1 MENDMTEGSKVRQQ
15 SPRVSAM
22 AVTSTL
28 TPQPSNQFRSLP
40 LRPAHET
47 SDVQCATLSLPLSA
61 SPSTNATRK
70 RPAATALEQSESKT
84 TKKSHAET
92 PSQVATSTDNPNLE
106 PNGQPFPSLHPFL
119 EVLSLYEV
127 AVKTSSLPGGALTFA
142 LATNAQIHICQEGIE
157 GDKTPEDV
165 LHHFATNSY
174 PARSIDGVLIMVEVN
189 IVTNETGRVAS
200 IARTYMAERCKS
212 IAELKKAAKAD
223 WPQHFRECGI
233 KMPQYDPMR
242 ITIHVAQSH
251 GPSLKTATMGWDQV
265 IMQSQY
271 WDWFQKNVIHG
282 RAPAVRALLTYD
294 VEEPLV
300 ADDLFN

>member
-1 MENDMTEGSKVRQQ
+1 
-15 SPRVSAM
+15 M
-22 AVTSTL
+22 AVTPTL
-28 TPQPSNQFRSLP
+28 TPQPSNQFGSLP
-40 LRPAHET
+40 LRPAHEI
-47 SDVQCATLSLPLSA
+47 SDVQRATSSLPPSA

-70 RPAATALEQSESKT
+70 RPAATALGQSESKT

-92 PSQVATSTDNPNLE
+92 PSQVATSTDNPNLQ
-106 PNGQPFPSLHPFL
+106 PNGQPFPSLRPFL

-127 AVKTSSLPGGALTFA
+127 AVKTSGLPEGTNTFA
-142 LATNAQIHICQEGIE
+142 LATNTQIHICQEGGE
-157 GDKTPEDV
+157 GDKTPEDM

-174 PARSIDGVLIMVEVN
+174 PARSINGVLMMVEVN

-200 IARTYMAERCKS
+200 IARTYMAERCQS
-212 IAELKKAAKAD
+212 IIGLKKTAEAD

-233 KMPQYDPMR
+233 KMPQYDPRR

-251 GPSLKTATMGWDQV
+251 GLSLKMAILGWDQI

-271 WDWFQKNVIHG
+271 LDWFQKNVIHG
-282 RAPAVRALLTYD
+282 RAPTVRALLTYD